1 MQNAASKKLQKKNVI
16 NLFLKGTSGTCLLR
30 VGVHFFIP
38 FLKCSDIYPVAQFPI
53 SHQKKPLPRLLSVV
67 PQTQFILDLVSF
79 TKIQDVPALFHFAL
93 HYTISTSEKIEL
105 IGISEDNLIFP
116 PALRQIFYTKYFLVD
131 NFLT

>member
-93 HYTISTSEKIEL
+93 HYTYQHIRENRVDRDLRRQS
-105 IGISEDNLIFP
+105 NLSPSLKANLLYQVFP
-116 PALRQIFYTKYFLVD
+116 CR
-131 NFLT
+131 